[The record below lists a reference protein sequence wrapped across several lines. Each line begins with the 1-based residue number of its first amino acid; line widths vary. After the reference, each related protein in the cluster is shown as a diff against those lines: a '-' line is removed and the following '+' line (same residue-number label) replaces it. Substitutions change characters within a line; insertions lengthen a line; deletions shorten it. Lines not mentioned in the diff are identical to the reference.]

1 MSRHPLIV
9 LVAVVLLAGC
19 ASEPRTPAPVIDG
32 MSRAPAPSQP
42 TPAPAAAAAPEAPAP
57 TEVPPG
63 SYMVKRGDT
72 LYRIALDNGLDYKD
86 LAAWNGLANV
96 NDIKV
101 GQTLR
106 LSAGGETGG
115 VEVRPLQTD
124 GPIASVPAKPA
135 TPTPAPAAPD
145 TPPVYGY
152 PKAVKLP
159 YASGAEAKVAAA
171 AEGPKVASVPQKPA
185 APTPAPTPVP
195 TPAATPQPQAKPE
208 VTDTQGDNMVDEWLM
223 PTAGQVTKGFS
234 SDSKGIDILGK
245 MGQPIVASGSGKVV
259 YAGAGLR
266 GYGKMIIIKHNKE
279 YLTAY
284 AHNSKLIVK
293 EGDVVKRGEKIAEMG
308 DSDTDQV
315 KLHFEIR
322 RFGKPVDPAKYIQ
335 TEKP

>member
-1 MSRHPLIV
+1 MSRTPPP
-9 LVAVVLLAGC
+9 AQ
-19 ASEPRTPAPVIDG
+19 PAP
-32 MSRAPAPSQP
+32 PAVGVVS
-42 TPAPAAAAAPEAPAP
+42 PEAPNP
-57 TEVPPG
+57 VEVPPG

-72 LYRIALDNGLDYKD
+72 LYRVALDNGLDYRE

-101 GQTLR
+101 GQILR
-106 LSAGGETGG
+106 LNGPGDAKG
-115 VEVRPLQTD
+115 VEVKPLVTDSPTD
-124 GPIASVPAKPA
+124 GGTIKPVS
-135 TPTPAPAAPD
+135 PTPSVAPD
-145 TPPVYGY
+145 TPSVYRY
-152 PKAVKLP
+152 PQAVKLP
-159 YASGAEAKVAAA
+159 YTPDAAARVAAA
-171 AEGPKVASVPQKPA
+171 AEPPTVASMPQKTVV
-185 APTPAPTPVP
+185 PTAVPTPVP
-195 TPAATPQPQAKPE
+195 TAAPGVKTPVKPD
-208 VTDTQGDNMVDEWLM
+208 VADSSDDKAVDEWLM
-223 PTAGQVTKGFS
+223 PTAGQVTKGFT
-234 SDSKGIDILGK
+234 SDSKGIDIPGK